1 MDYFFYDR
9 TYFIFILPA
18 LILSMVAQLQ
28 VQSAFRKY
36 SQIPNRR
43 NLTGAEAARQV
54 LRFHDISDVPI
65 QPIGGQL
72 TDHYDPRN
80 NSIGLSQPVYG
91 SNTISAVGVAAHEA
105 GHAVQYAHGYFPIKL
120 RAVLVPAVNFS
131 SKLAIPL
138 ILIGM
143 FLPLQYEYVIYA
155 GIALYSLAVVFS
167 LLTLPVEFNASARAI
182 SALERSGILS
192 EEELYGASKVL
203 RAAAMTYVAAAFAS
217 ILSLLRLL
225 AIAGNRRR

>member
-18 LILSMVAQLQ
+18 LIISMMAQLQ
-28 VQSAFRKY
+28 VQSAFQKY
-36 SQIPNRR
+36 SQMPNHR

-54 LRFHDISDVPI
+54 LRFHEITNVPI
-65 QPIGGQL
+65 QPISGQL

-80 NSIGLSQPVYG
+80 NSISLSQPVYG
-91 SNTISAVGVAAHEA
+91 MTTISAVGVAAHEA
-105 GHAVQYAHGYFPIKL
+105 GHAVQYAHGYVPIKL
-120 RAVLVPAVNFS
+120 RALLVPAVNYS
-131 SKLAIPL
+131 SRLAIPL
-138 ILIGM
+138 ILVGL
-143 FLPLQYEYVIYA
+143 FLPLQFEAVIYA
-155 GIALYSLAVVFS
+155 GIALYSMAVLFS

-182 SALERSGILS
+182 SALERSGMLT
-192 EEELYGASKVL
+192 EEELQGASKVL